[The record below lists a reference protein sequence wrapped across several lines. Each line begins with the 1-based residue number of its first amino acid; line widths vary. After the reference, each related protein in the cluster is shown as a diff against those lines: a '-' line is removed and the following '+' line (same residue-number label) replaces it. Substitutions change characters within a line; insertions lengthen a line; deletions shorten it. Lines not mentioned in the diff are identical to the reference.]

1 MRFFCRGVLL
11 VLGLGAFALAKD
23 DAIKK
28 RQQQM
33 RIRKDIAKQVEI
45 EQLEETQA
53 LEKKN

>member
-1 MRFFCRGVLL
+1 MGFFGRAVLL

>member
-1 MRFFCRGVLL
+1 MVFFGRAVLL